1 MRCDACKEER
11 LKSVLQQ
18 VDTVNPHLLH
28 RAADLVQQAGLLG
41 VEGEQA
47 GIEIDETALD
57 VHTGHGGHVEGAVVT
72 AEVRPA
78 RQSV

>member
-1 MRCDACKEER
+1 M
-11 LKSVLQQ
+11 KSVLQQ

-57 VHTGHGGHVEGAVVT
+57 VHTGHGGHV
-72 AEVRPA
+72 
-78 RQSV
+78 